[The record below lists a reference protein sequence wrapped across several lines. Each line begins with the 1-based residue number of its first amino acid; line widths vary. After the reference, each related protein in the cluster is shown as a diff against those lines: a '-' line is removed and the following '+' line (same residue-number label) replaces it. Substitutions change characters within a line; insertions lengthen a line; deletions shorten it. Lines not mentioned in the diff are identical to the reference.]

1 MKDSFILYTEQKAVI
16 DKLTDEQ
23 AGKIIKAIYEYVETD
38 KMPQL
43 DNILDLVI
51 TPFKLALDRN
61 KAKYEKVSKIRAE
74 AGAKGGKQKKQMQT
88 KESKCNDNENVNE
101 NDNENVNI
109 NEQEEKIH
117 FAEAEYVTMTNAE
130 YEKLVS
136 TYGKDFANQC
146 ITVLDNYKG
155 SKNKKYKS
163 DYRAILSWV
172 VDKVKEKG
180 IKPNKKKEE
189 DFIAV
194 DTSQLTQE
202 EYGKLMRKE
211 ITMQELIEKGKVNVG

>member
-61 KAKYEKVSKIRAE
+61 KAKYEQVSKVRAE

-88 KESKCNDNENVNE
+88 KESKCNDN
-101 NDNENVNI
+101 DNENVNV
-109 NEQEEKIH
+109 NENNNDNVGESCIDGLQQIVDFYNNNIGLITPYGLEILSDYAKEMPEDLIIYAMKISV
-117 FAEAEYVTMTNAE
+117 EANKRTIQYIKAILNNWQKAGIKT
-130 YEKLVS
+130 LVDAK
-136 TYGKDFANQC
+136 KD
-146 ITVLDNYKG
+146 
-155 SKNKKYKS
+155 NKKS
-163 DYRAILSWV
+163 RSA
-172 VDKVKEKG
+172 
-180 IKPNKKKEE
+180 EE
-189 DFIAV
+189 EF
-194 DTSQLTQE
+194 LNE
-202 EYGKLMRKE
+202 
-211 ITMQELIEKGKVNVG
+211 